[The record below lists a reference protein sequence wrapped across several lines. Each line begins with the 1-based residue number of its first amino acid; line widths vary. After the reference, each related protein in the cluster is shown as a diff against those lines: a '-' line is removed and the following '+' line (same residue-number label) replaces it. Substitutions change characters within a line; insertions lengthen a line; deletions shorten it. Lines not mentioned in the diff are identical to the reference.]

1 MLKIGYLICCAFVI
15 KISQSAFIDIVVRN
29 FTHVFLDF
37 CCTRNKNVKVN
48 KSFLSKSMA
57 LTRESPKNSE
67 KLGVLTFAVK
77 VVQWVCEIL
86 FFSSGSSE
94 AHLQFSIPTIFQLNL
109 LSERSLFLSVTFSLR
124 MTKKEATHIT
134 KADFQRRNTHFK
146 TNYQQ
151 PLFSHSVGK
160 SLKSFIQHCE
170 RSELR

>member
-37 CCTRNKNVKVN
+37 GCTRNKNVKVN

-109 LSERSLFLSVTFSLR
+109 LSE
-124 MTKKEATHIT
+124 E
-134 KADFQRRNTHFK
+134 
-146 TNYQQ
+146 
-151 PLFSHSVGK
+151 
-160 SLKSFIQHCE
+160 KSFSVCHFFTQDDKKGSNAHHQS
-170 RSELR
+170 RFPKKKYTFQNQLRATFI

>member
-77 VVQWVCEIL
+77 VVQ
-86 FFSSGSSE
+86 
-94 AHLQFSIPTIFQLNL
+94 
-109 LSERSLFLSVTFSLR
+109 
-124 MTKKEATHIT
+124 
-134 KADFQRRNTHFK
+134 
-146 TNYQQ
+146 
-151 PLFSHSVGK
+151 
-160 SLKSFIQHCE
+160 
-170 RSELR
+170 